1 MKLIKGTTGQ
11 QFQSSFYHNYQQSK
25 QNEKNVNSSASQKE
39 FQKLQK
45 SNQNLQE
52 ENNLFKVKNEVLID
66 MIAEV
71 YSEFKLETDK
81 KKSRKSP
88 R

>member
-25 QNEKNVNSSASQKE
+25 QNEKTANSSASQKE
-39 FQKLQK
+39 LQKLQK

>member
-1 MKLIKGTTGQ
+1 M
-11 QFQSSFYHNYQQSK
+11 QQSNLNNK
-25 QNEKNVNSSASQKE
+25 DTNKMQKH
-39 FQKLQK
+39 
-45 SNQNLQE
+45 NQILQE
-52 ENNLFKVKNEVLID
+52 DNNMLKIKNEILVD

-81 KKSRKSP
+81 KKTKKSP

>member
-1 MKLIKGTTGQ
+1 M
-11 QFQSSFYHNYQQSK
+11 QQSNLANK
-25 QNEKNVNSSASQKE
+25 DAH
-39 FQKLQK
+39 KLQK
-45 SNQNLQE
+45 HNQILQE
-52 ENNLFKVKNEVLID
+52 DNNMLKIKSEILID

-81 KKSRKSP
+81 KKARKSP